1 MYHVEQV
8 VKCRVTSCIPAS
20 RRINLSFLMTPARFD
35 SFQYSKLGLC
45 FISSLFYL
53 FLFLFV
59 YCLYYLLI
67 FCIGNI
73 DVYVNLKWFTFSRQ
87 AFNSPQLNLNFKFIS
102 TDRVSEDDVV
112 KPGTL
117 ISGVVERVTPNK
129 IIISV
134 DVNGYTKGTLS
145 PEHLA
150 DNQGIKWLLLFITHF
165 GHLLFFFFVY

>member
-1 MYHVEQV
+1 M
-8 VKCRVTSCIPAS
+8 
-20 RRINLSFLMTPARFD
+20 
-35 SFQYSKLGLC
+35 
-45 FISSLFYL
+45 
-53 FLFLFV
+53 
-59 YCLYYLLI
+59 
-67 FCIGNI
+67 
-73 DVYVNLKWFTFSRQ
+73 
-87 AFNSPQLNLNFKFIS
+87 NLNFKFIS

-165 GHLLFFFFVY
+165 SHLLFFFFVYWIHLVTNFSVTLLYRPCCFVKISFEARIWVWSTLGPWYSHFLSCLFFNWIYQLELVLASFQLTHLLN